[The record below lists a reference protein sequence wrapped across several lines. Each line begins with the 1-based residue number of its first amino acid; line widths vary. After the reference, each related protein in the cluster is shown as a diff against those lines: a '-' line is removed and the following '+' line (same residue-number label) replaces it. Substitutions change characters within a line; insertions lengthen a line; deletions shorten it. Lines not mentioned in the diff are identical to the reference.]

1 MTVHHFIGGLVN
13 CHIMNRRRNNM
24 TSKKN
29 DNTIIELYRMVDCV
43 KDIDE
48 NISLFSKIIEKF
60 SNMFNEYYNKRKR
73 QKQKEL
79 ILKYKKSLLD
89 FQELIEEQLSVIE
102 GLSEDEEPV
111 KKILDLKE
119 QIIDYSLKNYIYIT
133 DDVSDVLNNEE
144 VNIYTTT
151 ALYKIIDKYFSINEL
166 QLDKTASNSMS
177 INWKKYFFFI
187 ICLDKSS
194 DFNYKILVDYN
205 KRNNLSNDILLKKR
219 SDYYI
224 DEFQGQLSKYIHF
237 QRKKMNLTQKQLSEL
252 SGIDRTMITKIESVN
267 QPTTLETA
275 IKLLSPLNMGL
286 VISPFSDDEIKI
298 NTHFNMNYI
307 RGQSNE

>member
-1 MTVHHFIGGLVN
+1 
-13 CHIMNRRRNNM
+13 M